1 MVSPTPVLIPAGR
14 YVGTTITPL
23 QLALPYMYGE
33 DCGPMWTRKEWKAV
47 HPDAAK
53 VAKQKEEDMLRKA
66 KLRALVR
73 AVLSPIPAL
82 DRLYRRVHQ
91 RMWLML
97 IISTID
103 PTPESTPTK
112 PKPQTQAETTPTP
125 PKRRTST
132 QPRNLPSNQ
141 GKS

>member
-14 YVGTTITPL
+14 YVGTTITPM

-73 AVLSPIPAL
+73 AFLSSYPCSSIVYIVDASINACHL
-82 DRLYRRVHQ
+82 CLC
-91 RMWLML
+91 
-97 IISTID
+97 
-103 PTPESTPTK
+103 
-112 PKPQTQAETTPTP
+112 
-125 PKRRTST
+125 
-132 QPRNLPSNQ
+132 
-141 GKS
+141 